1 MLFFARLSRVLAN
14 IFPACSDC
22 FTNWHSISL
31 LAQGCIGSDADI
43 MPAGTDIRFCAA
55 QRIAVTEDMAG
66 KSHTDTLG
74 GYVLTNEVFPDFYT
88 RILTLRFPI
97 EVAEVLELRGLI
109 NHSADIYEEPADI
122 PQNREFR
129 ESLETAIQSFGI
141 ENRHHSERLLAV
153 LGMLRGMH
161 YRHTILSRDAEL
173 RLRRLQAENRTAR
186 AHSRRYGV
194 IAFGTL
200 IGTGLAWLALAE
212 AGWLLKLLPLAAAI
226 IAFGYFH
233 TLPLLDREMERLTRE
248 LNDVLRKRVES
259 LNWRTLIHKL
269 ALLLGY
275 KQIEGIE
282 VFRPQPDA
290 GDHSRR
296 LH

>member
-1 MLFFARLSRVLAN
+1 M
-14 IFPACSDC
+14 
-22 FTNWHSISL
+22 T
-31 LAQGCIGSDADI
+31 
-43 MPAGTDIRFCAA
+43 
-55 QRIAVTEDMAG
+55 G

-74 GYVLTNEVFPDFYT
+74 GYILTNEVFADFYT

-109 NHSADIYEEPADI
+109 NHSADVYEEPADI

-161 YRHTILSRDAEL
+161 YRHTISSRDAEL
-173 RLRRLQAENRTAR
+173 RLRRQQAENRTAR
-186 AHSRRYGV
+186 AHSLRYGM
-194 IAFGTL
+194 IAFATM
-200 IGTGLAWLALAE
+200 IGTGLTWLILAE
-212 AGWLLKLLPLAAAI
+212 GGWLLKLLPLAAAI
-226 IAFGYFH
+226 VAFGYFH
-233 TLPLLDREMERLTRE
+233 TLPLLDRELERLTRD
-248 LNDVLRKRVES
+248 LNEVLRKRVES

-282 VFRPQPDA
+282 VFRPHPDS
-290 GDHSRR
+290 DNRSSR